1 MGGKCFFGRKMLPLT
16 LQLLS
21 SIGIYQNCTRH
32 CNSPML
38 NACFGNNKSEIKR
51 GVDD

>member
-1 MGGKCFFGRKMLPLT
+1 MLSLT

-32 CNSPML
+32 YNSSML
-38 NACFGNNKSEIKR
+38 NARFGNNKSEIKR